1 MPRIYA
7 ITNQKGGVGKSTTCA
22 CLAAALAEA
31 GQRVLMIDLDPQAG
45 LTLSFG
51 LDPESFDLTSYDF
64 LIRPESIEMEA
75 TIIPTGIPGVDLMPA
90 NLDLAGAEA
99 ELIGEIGW
107 DRTLKES
114 LDLIPRPYDYILI
127 DGPPSLGVLTTNS
140 LMAAQRAIIPVQ
152 TEYLALRGLTHLR
165 TIIQKVQKKGNP
177 GLQVKFLRTMHISRT
192 IHSTEVV
199 AELQRLL
206 GAQLYEIVIKRTIKF
221 PEASRAGQPLLR
233 YAQDSEGARAYR
245 QLAQEVL
252 ADDQTPS
259 PQRSG
264 S

>member
-22 CLAAALAEA
+22 CLAAALAET
-31 GQRVLMIDLDPQAG
+31 GLEILMIDLDPQAG

-64 LIRPESIEMEA
+64 MIRPESIEMEA
-75 TIIPTGIPGVDLMPA
+75 AIIRTGVPGVELMPA

-107 DRTLKES
+107 DRTLKEN
-114 LDLIPRPYDYILI
+114 LKLLHRPYDYILI

-140 LMAAQRAIIPVQ
+140 LMAAQRAIVPVQ
-152 TEYLALRGLTHLR
+152 TEYLALRGLTHLQK
-165 TIIQKVQKKGNP
+165 IIQKVQKKGNP
-177 GLQVKFLRTMHISRT
+177 GLQVKFLRTMHVSRT
-192 IHSTEVV
+192 VHSTQVV
-199 AELQRLL
+199 AELQRLF
-206 GAQLYEIVIKRTIKF
+206 GAKVYEIVIKRTIKF

-252 ADDQTPS
+252 ADDQAPS
-259 PQRSG
+259 PQR
-264 S
+264 

>member
-31 GQRVLMIDLDPQAG
+31 GLGVLMIDLDPQAG

-75 TIIPTGIPGVDLMPA
+75 TIIRTGVPGVDLIPA

-107 DRTLKES
+107 DRTLKEN
-114 LDLIPRPYDYILI
+114 LNLLPRSYDYILI

-140 LMAAQRAIIPVQ
+140 LMAAQRAIVPVQ
-152 TEYLALRGLTHLR
+152 TEYLALRGLSHLQL
-165 TIIQKVQKKGNP
+165 IIQKVQKKGNP
-177 GLQVKFLRTMHISRT
+177 GLRVKFLRTMHDSRT
-192 IHSTEVV
+192 IHSTQVV
-199 AELQRLL
+199 AELQRLF
-206 GAQLYEIVIKRTIKF
+206 GARVYEIVIKRTIKF

-233 YAQDSEGARAYR
+233 YAQKSEGARAYR

-252 ADDQTPS
+252 TDDQTTS
-259 PQRSG
+259 PQR
-264 S
+264 